1 MLKKRTP
8 FYTPQIPVKAGA
20 AAPGADKGAGVGPLG
35 SSEHSAPE
43 PASSSGDRLRFEEE
57 PATAESLLFV

>member
-1 MLKKRTP
+1 M
-8 FYTPQIPVKAGA
+8 KAGA